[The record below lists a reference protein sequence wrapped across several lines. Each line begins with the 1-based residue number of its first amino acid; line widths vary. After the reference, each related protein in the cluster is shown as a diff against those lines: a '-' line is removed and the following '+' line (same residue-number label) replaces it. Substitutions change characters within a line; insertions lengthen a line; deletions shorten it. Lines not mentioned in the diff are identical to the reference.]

1 MRKAIAASVL
11 LVALAAAPAFADK
24 GFSAG
29 ASLGYSNVSIEESGA
44 SVDFN
49 DVGYKIFGAYMFND
63 NWGIEGGWMDM
74 GSMSED
80 VFGTEFEL
88 EVDGIDLFVVGSM
101 PVSETFDL
109 FGKAGMVSWD
119 AKFSASGFGSG
130 SDSGE
135 DIAVGLGGR
144 FNTSGGFGFRGEFE
158 WFDIEDID
166 SAWLFSVGFEYSF
179 K

>member
-11 LVALAAAPAFADK
+11 LVALAATPAFADK

-29 ASLGYSNVSIEESGA
+29 ASVGYSNVSVEDSGI
-44 SVDFN
+44 SIDFS
-49 DVGYKIFGAYMFND
+49 DIGYKVFGAYMFND

-74 GSMSED
+74 GSMSEN
-80 VFGTEFEL
+80 VFGTEIEL
-88 EVDGIDLFVVGSM
+88 EVDGFDVFAVGAM

-109 FGKAGMVSWD
+109 FAKAGIVSWD
-119 AKFSASGFGSG
+119 ASLSSPGLGEE

-135 DIAVGLGGR
+135 DLALGFGGR
-144 FNTSGGFGFRGEFE
+144 LNTSGGFGFRGEFE
-158 WFDIEDID
+158 WFDIAEAD
-166 SAWLFSVGFEYSF
+166 SAWLLSVGFEYTF

>member
-1 MRKAIAASVL
+1 MRKASAASVL

-29 ASLGYSNVSIEESGA
+29 AAVGYSSVSIEDSGV

-49 DVGYKIFGAYMFND
+49 DIGYKVFGAYMFND

-74 GSMSED
+74 GSMSEN
-80 VFGTEFEL
+80 VQGTEIEL
-88 EVDGIDLFVVGSM
+88 EVDGFDVFAVGAM

-109 FGKAGMVSWD
+109 FAKAGIVSWD
-119 AKFSASGFGSG
+119 ATVSATGFGES

-135 DIAVGLGGR
+135 DLALGFGGR

-158 WFDIEDID
+158 WFDVEDVD
-166 SAWLFSVGFEYSF
+166 SAWLFSVGFEYAF